1 MTTNKLVKTER
12 ISAVKAQREQNR
24 AELRAAVATLNVL
37 RELAR
42 AERLEAAQRKQ
53 TDRLVADQAAKN
65 DEAQPVYEGG
75 FTGII
80 LGGIDGDEVVA
91 EFHVPE
97 GIVETGVS

>member
-12 ISAVKAQREQNR
+12 DAEKAQREQNR

-37 RELAR
+37 RERTR
-42 AERLEAAQRKQ
+42 AERLETAQRKQ

-65 DEAQPVYEGG
+65 DEAQPVYEGV
-75 FTGII
+75 FTCII

-91 EFHVPE
+91 EFHVPD
-97 GIVETGVS
+97 GV